1 MKKVMK
7 KKRNSA
13 DKMRKKNIW
22 DMLKQF
28 VGINEKE
35 KEENNLRRKGT
46 LDNKRGVGT
55 CGRQSGPDDGT
66 CMANIG
72 TVMLYVGNQ
81 VTNFMKQKKRSETF
95 VKLMEKKGGKNDDF
109 VNITG
114 YLQSS
119 CSKSRRY
126 VVLM

>member
-7 KKRNSA
+7 KKINSA
-13 DKMRKKNIW
+13 DRMRKMNIW

-72 TVMLYVGNQ
+72 TAMHYVGNQ
-81 VTNFMKQKKRSETF
+81 VKNFMKQNKRIESF
-95 VKLMEKKGGKNDDF
+95 VKLMERKAEKRNNFMK
-109 VNITG
+109 IKG
-114 YLQSS
+114 YLESA
-119 CSKSRRY
+119 CSKNPRY
-126 VVLM
+126 GG

>member
-1 MKKVMK
+1 MKKAMN

-22 DMLKQF
+22 DKLKQI
-28 VGINEKE
+28 VGNNNKE
-35 KEENNLRRKGT
+35 KEENNIRRKGT

-81 VTNFMKQKKRSETF
+81 VTNFIKQKKRSETF
-95 VKLMEKKGGKNDDF
+95 VKLMEKKGGKNYNF